1 MYTFK
6 TIASISASEF
16 KDRGS
21 RFLGFCI
28 PVNTLDQ
35 IKIELKKLKELHPKA
50 VHHCYAYRLGFD
62 QNLYRANDDGEP
74 SGSAGKPILGQIDSY
89 GLTNILIVIV
99 RYFGGSLLGV
109 PGLINAYKTAA
120 QEAIHSNI
128 IIEKDIELNITLEFD
143 YTMMNEVMRI
153 LKQFNCNILQQ
164 EMTLFCKLYIGIPLI
179 KKDDVIQRLQD
190 FRSIEIN

>member
-190 FRSIEIN
+190 LRSIEIN